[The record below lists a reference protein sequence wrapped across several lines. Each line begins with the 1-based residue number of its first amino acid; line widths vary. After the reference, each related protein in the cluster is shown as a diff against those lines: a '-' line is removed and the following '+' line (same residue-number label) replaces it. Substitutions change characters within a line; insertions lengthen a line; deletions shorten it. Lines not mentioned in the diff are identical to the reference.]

1 MKKNAYKFLSI
12 IIFAIILFISSGSVQ
27 GAESD
32 AYYDSIQK
40 KGELVVGLSA
50 DYPPYEFHATV
61 DGKDTVVGF
70 DIAIAKK
77 IADDLGV
84 KLKIQELGFDALLGS
99 LQTGK
104 IDIIISGMSPTPE
117 RLKEVNFSD
126 TYMYVQ
132 QKVVIRKEDSDKF
145 KTTAD
150 FSGVGV
156 AAQKQTTQEEL
167 AQTELTGSKVT
178 SLQKVPEMILSL
190 QNKKVDALV
199 LEGPVAEAY
208 LLQDKNLVASDVEFE
223 NGNKETAIALPKN
236 APVLEGKINDTLAD
250 IEKQDLMPGY
260 IEEASN
266 LMFNEESFF
275 QKYGSYYVKGA
286 GFTILIAF
294 IGVLFG
300 SIVGGFLAL
309 LKLSK
314 NKVLRFIAMAYI
326 EYVRGTPL
334 LVQIF
339 LVYFGSTVIGLELN
353 AIISGCVAMA
363 LNSGAY
369 VAEIIR
375 AGINGVPK
383 GQVEA
388 SRSLGMNQRQAM
400 QFIILPQAIKNILPA
415 LGNEFVTIIKESSV
429 MSVIGVSELMFQS
442 GVVQGASFKPFLPIV
457 IASLIYFVLTFSLS
471 RLLNV
476 FEKKMSASDA

>member
-1 MKKNAYKFLSI
+1 MKKKLSL
-12 IIFAIILFISSGSVQ
+12 ILSSLIMILILLISSISAIA
-27 GAESD
+27 AETDS
-32 AYYDSIQK
+32 YYDKIQK

-61 DGKDTVVGF
+61 NGKDTVVGF
-70 DIAIAKK
+70 DISIAEK
-77 IADDLGV
+77 IADDMGV

-99 LQTGK
+99 LKTGK

-117 RLKEVNFSD
+117 RLKEVNFSN

-132 QKVVIRKEDSDKF
+132 QKVIIRKEDADKYQ
-145 KTTAD
+145 TTAD
-150 FSGVGV
+150 FEGVGV
-156 AAQKQTTQEEL
+156 GAQKQTTQEEL
-167 AQTELTGSKVT
+167 AQTELVGSTVT

-199 LEGPVAEAY
+199 LEGPVGDAY
-208 LLQDKNLVASDVEFE
+208 LSQDKNLIASQVEFE
-223 NGNKETAIALPKN
+223 NGNKETAIALPKE
-236 APVLEGKINDTLAD
+236 APVLEEKINASLAD
-250 IEKQDLMPGY
+250 IDKKELMPSY
-260 IEEASN
+260 IKEAN
-266 LMFNEESFF
+266 DLMFNDESFL
-275 QKYGSYYVKGA
+275 QKYGSYYLKGA

-300 SIVGGFLAL
+300 SLVGGLLAL

-314 NKVLRFIAMAYI
+314 SKVLRFIAITYI

-353 AIISGCVAMA
+353 AIVSGCVAMA

-383 GQVEA
+383 GQSEA

-442 GVVQGASFKPFLPIV
+442 GVVQGASFKPFMPIV
-457 IASLIYFVLTFSLS
+457 ITSLIYFVLTFSLS
-471 RLLNV
+471 RLLGL
-476 FEKKMSASDA
+476 FEKKLSASDA

>member
-1 MKKNAYKFLSI
+1 MKKNTSKILSAI
-12 IIFAIILFISSGSVQ
+12 IIAIALLISSVPVQ
-27 GAESD
+27 AAETDS
-32 AYYDSIQK
+32 YYDNIQK

-70 DIAIAKK
+70 DIAIAQK
-77 IADDLGV
+77 IADDMGV

-117 RLKEVNFSD
+117 RLKEVNFSN

-132 QKVVIRKEDSDKF
+132 QKVVIRKEDADKF

-150 FSGVGV
+150 FNGVGV

-208 LLQDKNLVASDVEFE
+208 LLQDKRLIASDVEFE
-223 NGNKETAIALPKN
+223 NGNKETAIALPKE
-236 APVLEGKINDTLAD
+236 APVLEEKINGTLAD

-275 QKYGSYYVKGA
+275 RKYGSYYLKGA

-294 IGVLFG
+294 VGVLFG
-300 SIVGGFLAL
+300 SIVGGLLAL

-314 NKVLRFIAMAYI
+314 NKLLRFIAMAYI

-353 AIISGCVAMA
+353 AIVSGCVAMA

-471 RLLNV
+471 RLLAV

>member
-1 MKKNAYKFLSI
+1 MKKNTYKILSAI
-12 IIFAIILFISSGSVQ
+12 IIVIVLLISSVPAL
-27 GAESD
+27 GAEAD
-32 AYYDSIQK
+32 TYYESIQK
-40 KGELVVGLSA
+40 KGQLVVGLSA

-70 DIAIAKK
+70 DIAIAQK
-77 IADDLGV
+77 IADDMGV

-132 QKVVIRKEDSDKF
+132 QKVVIRKDDMTKF

-150 FSGVGV
+150 FKGVGV

-167 AQTELTGSKVT
+167 AQKELTGSKVT

-223 NGNKETAIALPKN
+223 NGNKETAIALPKE
-236 APVLEGKINDTLAD
+236 APVLEEKINSTLAD

-275 QKYGSYYVKGA
+275 QKYGSYYLKGA

-314 NKVLRFIAMAYI
+314 NKLLRFIAMAYI

-353 AIISGCVAMA
+353 AIVSGCVAMA

-471 RLLNV
+471 RLLGL